1 LNVPFDLYRRDT
13 LVSLPWNQVA
23 KQHWLTTFVGG
34 VFLLVLGTTKG
45 IPAWGL
51 AADAPFH
58 YVLIVVGVAL
68 LLVAI
73 VFMWLAFHRTT
84 TSGPKP
90 KFEPNKYFSTIT
102 SPAEDSKLLPPVTVK
117 GKLKRALPANVELCL
132 CSEARVGVR
141 SVLYP
146 QSTMEFIDK
155 VNWTSVYNP
164 GEYKDG
170 QRRTL
175 RLFFVGKDGQALIAL
190 YKKAND
196 RLPKG
201 EPWTPITDRAADM
214 YPASDELH
222 VILQKPPGAKP

>member
-1 LNVPFDLYRRDT
+1 VY
-13 LVSLPWNQVA
+13 LPWNQVA
-23 KQHWLTTFVGG
+23 KQHWLTAFVGG

-45 IPAWGL
+45 IPALGL

-68 LLVAI
+68 LLIAI
-73 VFMWLAFHRTT
+73 FFMWLAFHRTT
-84 TSGPKP
+84 TNGPKS
-90 KFEPNKYFSTIT
+90 KFEPNKFFSTIT
-102 SPAEDSKLLPPVTVK
+102 SPAEGSKLLPPVTVK
-117 GKLKRALPANVELCL
+117 GKLKRALPANVQLYLCN
-132 CSEARVGVR
+132 EARQGVK
-141 SVLYP
+141 SVLWP
-146 QSTMEFIDK
+146 QSTMEFVDK
-155 VNWTSVYNP
+155 VNWTSVYYP
-164 GEYKDG
+164 GEYQDG
-170 QRRTL
+170 ARRTL

-190 YKKAND
+190 YRMANS